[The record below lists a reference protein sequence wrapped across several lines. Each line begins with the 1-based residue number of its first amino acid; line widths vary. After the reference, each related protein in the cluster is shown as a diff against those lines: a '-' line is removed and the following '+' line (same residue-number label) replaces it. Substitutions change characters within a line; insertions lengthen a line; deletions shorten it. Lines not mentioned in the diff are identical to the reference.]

1 MQNARRIAIACLTFT
16 CVTFTL
22 TNVSLG
28 AGSGHTSS
36 SLSLQPAHKVTSP
49 LADTALAKMVGEW
62 RGTSWIMTPVGER
75 HEGQAVERIHWNL
88 AGTALIVEGYG
99 YTTEAASGEITVSHD
114 AMGIIEHDARTG
126 GISFLARRNGAEF
139 TRNTLTIDE
148 GTGKIQW
155 TPGGP
160 QANAVRFTLELTE
173 ERWLEIG
180 EWSRDGGTTWV
191 QFMGTDLTPVK
202 E

>member
-1 MQNARRIAIACLTFT
+1 MHHARRIAIACLA
-16 CVTFTL
+16 L
-22 TNVSLG
+22 TSVAVASLG
-28 AGSGHTSS
+28 MHTTST
-36 SLSLQPAHKVTSP
+36 LQPAHKVTSP

-75 HEGQAVERIHWNL
+75 HEGEAVERIRWNL
-88 AGTALIVEGYG
+88 AGTTLIVEGYG
-99 YTTEAASGEITVSHD
+99 YSTDAATGEITVAHD

-126 GISFLARRNGAEF
+126 GITFMARRNGAEF

-148 GTGKIQW
+148 GTGNIQW

-160 QANAVRFTLELTE
+160 QAGSVRFTLELTDD
-173 ERWLEIG
+173 RWLEIG

-191 QFMGTDLTPVK
+191 QFMGTDLKPVK

>member
-1 MQNARRIAIACLTFT
+1 MLHARRIAVA
-16 CVTFTL
+16 CVTL
-22 TNVSLG
+22 TSVGVASLG
-28 AGSGHTSS
+28 MHTTGT
-36 SLSLQPAHKVTSP
+36 LQPAHKVASP

-62 RGTSWIMTPVGER
+62 RGTSWVMTPVGER
-75 HEGQAVERIHWNL
+75 HEGEAVERIRWNL

-99 YTTEAASGEITVSHD
+99 YTTDAASGEITVSHD

-126 GISFLARRNGAEF
+126 GITFMARRNGADF

-148 GTGKIQW
+148 NTGKIQW

-160 QANAVRFTLELTE
+160 QANSVRFTLELTE
-173 ERWLEIG
+173 DRWLEIG
-180 EWSRDGGTTWV
+180 EWSRDGGKTWV
-191 QFMGTDLTPVK
+191 EFMGTDLKPVK